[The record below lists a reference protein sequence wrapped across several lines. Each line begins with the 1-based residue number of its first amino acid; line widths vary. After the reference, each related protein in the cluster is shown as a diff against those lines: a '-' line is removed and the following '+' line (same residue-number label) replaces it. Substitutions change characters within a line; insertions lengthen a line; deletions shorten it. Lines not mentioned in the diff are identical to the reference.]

1 MPKYNFNNRPEILK
15 ELDLENLPNRVLD
28 VGCGTGLF
36 AKQFKDLGVETWG
49 IEPFDNFAHEA
60 EANLSKIINK
70 QVEVAIQDLPDACFD
85 MIFFN
90 DVIEHLIEPESVIK
104 SILPK
109 LTENGLL
116 ISSIPNVR
124 WGGNLKELILK
135 GDWEYKE
142 QGILDHTH
150 LRFFTQKSILRMWK
164 NLDLEV
170 VSFKGIN
177 GYDSKSKLMKINN
190 LLIKPLFK
198 DRFSDV
204 FYLQFLSICK
214 IKK

>member
-1 MPKYNFNNRPEILK
+1 
-15 ELDLENLPNRVLD
+15 
-28 VGCGTGLF
+28 
-36 AKQFKDLGVETWG
+36 VETWG

-109 LTENGLL
+109 LTETGLL

-124 WGGNLKELILK
+124 CWGNLKELVLQ
-135 GDWEYKE
+135 GDWEYKD

-150 LRFFTQKSILRMWK
+150 LRFFTKKSILRMWK
-164 NLDLEV
+164 NLSLEV
-170 VSFKGIN
+170 ITFKGIN
-177 GYDSKSKLMKINN
+177 ELDKNPKLRFINN
-190 LLIKPLFK
+190 VLLKPVFK
-198 DRFSDV
+198 DKFSDV

-214 IKK
+214 PINS